1 MKKTSRS
8 LPARP
13 KKERKAAKNRFVM
26 IAAVFMILGHV
37 LYFKDS
43 SLYDPARYRPVAPA
57 EIVATI
63 VDKPMEKPKP
73 APAPVAAEPVLPAPP
88 VQTVATA
95 MIPPAARQSPV
106 IAIVID
112 DMGVDAKRSRQM
124 MAMTSGLTLAF
135 LPYGEKTPE
144 LAAKAKA
151 QGHEIMIHQPM
162 EPLDG
167 AKDAGKDILVR
178 GMSTEEITQILQ
190 RARERVPGAKGL
202 NNHMGSALTQDRAA
216 MQLVMQSLSGSGLY
230 FLDSRTIGSSVAE
243 DEAVKAGVPTLGRD
257 VFLDH
262 VQNPRAVEASLNRLV
277 TLAKKQGYAVGI
289 GHPHDVTIAVLVPWL
304 KKLEQNGV
312 RLVTLGD
319 LVQRRRQIPVSTNS
333 PPSAPPE

>member
-8 LPARP
+8 LPVRP
-13 KKERKAAKNRFVM
+13 KKERKAAKNRFVV

-63 VDKPMEKPKP
+63 VDKPLEKPKP
-73 APAPVAAEPVLPAPP
+73 APVAAAPVVIAPP
-88 VQTVATA
+88 VQTVSPT
-95 MIPPAARQSPV
+95 MIPPAARHAPV

-144 LAAKAKA
+144 LAARAQA

-167 AKDAGKDILVR
+167 AKDAGQDILVR
-178 GMSTEEITQILQ
+178 GMSAEAMAEVLD
-190 RARERVPGAKGL
+190 RARERVPGAKGI
-202 NNHMGSALTQDRAA
+202 NNHMGSALTQDRTA
-216 MQLVMQSLSGSGLY
+216 MQNFMQALSGSGFY

-277 TLAKKQGYAVGI
+277 TIAKKQGYAVGI

-304 KKLEQNGV
+304 KKLDQNGV

-319 LVQRRRQIPVSTNS
+319 LVQRRQIPVSTNS